1 MTLMKQF
8 WVGMINIS
16 EKLISFATRATIIS
30 FYIGITLTTANMKRF
45 VLVQLF
51 AAVVLLASCGK
62 AEQVSDGTT
71 DDNSSQTAV
80 ATKISSLNGIVPVVT
95 MAGGRA
101 DKMYRLEPKT
111 ALFTVRES
119 NVDCADLKL
128 EYEWVDGRNSCG
140 MVIEI
145 PDVPYV
151 ISDDGLSI
159 SVTEEPIPGT
169 VTYIQG
175 WQFKVETMF
184 TIEAANKGGLETVRL
199 SLSSKE
205 VVLEVREFSDKQLSG
220 KGTWAIIDRYL
231 RGKEVYVNGLEENL
245 TISLLPVAV
254 RPSFE
259 GMTFTLLPGES
270 KEVEVTEELGYP
282 GIGGVL
288 VDYGQ
293 EKIELNHQE
302 GDPLSLYAKSEHN
315 STLGLYRDFEEG
327 FLRLL
332 RYPIDTFTF
341 SAETLAK

>member
-1 MTLMKQF
+1 
-8 WVGMINIS
+8 
-16 EKLISFATRATIIS
+16 
-30 FYIGITLTTANMKRF
+30 MKR
-45 VLVQLF
+45 LLF
-51 AAVVLLASCGK
+51 IKICAAVVLLASCGK

-71 DDNSSQTAV
+71 DDNSSETAV

-95 MAGGRA
+95 MAGARA

-184 TIEAANKGGLETVRL
+184 T

-220 KGTWAIIDRYL
+220 KGTWAIIDWYL

-254 RPSFE
+254 CPSFE

-288 VDYGQ
+288 VEYGQ